1 MTNPSSSSPIESFA
15 TNRPPFF
22 TGTDYS
28 YWKTKMTW
36 FLQSTDLDVWDII
49 KNYPTFPSKLV
60 DGVMVPKP
68 KQEWDERDRRK
79 FQLNAKVV
87 YTLQCSMD
95 INEYNRICQ
104 YKSAKKIWRLLEITH
119 EETNQVKSKKL
130 IYLFITMNCFQ

>member
-49 KNYPTFPSKLV
+49 KNDPTFPSKLV
-60 DGVMVPKP
+60 DGVMIPKP
-68 KQEWDERDRRK
+68 R
-79 FQLNAKVV
+79 
-87 YTLQCSMD
+87 
-95 INEYNRICQ
+95 
-104 YKSAKKIWRLLEITH
+104 
-119 EETNQVKSKKL
+119 
-130 IYLFITMNCFQ
+130 